1 MRTIDLRSDTVT
13 RPGPEMRRAMA
24 EAEVGDD
31 VYGEDPTVQR
41 LEARIAEQL
50 GQEAALFVPSG
61 TMANQLALGVQVR
74 PGDEVIADI
83 GSHCINFEGGAL
95 SALWGAQPKGV
106 EGRRGIF
113 DAAQLAAAIRP
124 VGDHFPR
131 SRVICLENTHN
142 RGGGT
147 VWPLEA
153 FEQVVSEARRRELR
167 VHLDG
172 ARLFNAQVASGVEAR
187 AFAWLADS
195 VAVCFSKGLGAPAG
209 SALCGSRE
217 LVREARRLRKR
228 LGGGMRQVGVLAA
241 AALWALEHNVQ
252 RLEEDHRSARRL
264 ADGLAE
270 LPGVELDLERVQTNM
285 VFVRFPVTAIE
296 AVARLREIGV
306 LANPEGGDAR
316 TVRMVTH
323 LDAPMAQIDQA
334 LARIRTVAWTSTGSA

>member
-1 MRTIDLRSDTVT
+1 MQTIDLRSDTVT

-31 VYGEDPTVQR
+31 VYGEDPTVLR
-41 LEARIAEQL
+41 LEARIAERL
-50 GQEAALFVPSG
+50 GHEAALFVPSG
-61 TMANQLALGVQVR
+61 TMANQLALGVQLR
-74 PGDEVIADI
+74 PGDEVIADV

-95 SALWGAQPKGV
+95 SALWGAQPKTI
-106 EGRRGIF
+106 EGKRGLF
-113 DAAQLAAAIRP
+113 EVAQLATAIRP
-124 VGDHFPR
+124 VADHFPR
-131 SRVICLENTHN
+131 SRVVCLENTHN

-147 VWPLEA
+147 VWPLQM
-153 FEQVVSEARRRELR
+153 FEQVVAEARRRELK

-172 ARLFNAQVASGVEAR
+172 ARLFNAEIASGVPAR
-187 AFAWLADS
+187 SFASLTDS

-252 RLEEDHRSARRL
+252 RLEADHRSARRL
-264 ADGLAE
+264 AEGLAE

-285 VFVRFPVTAIE
+285 VFARFPLTAAE
-296 AVARLREIGV
+296 MVSRLREVGV
-306 LANPEGGDAR
+306 LANPEGSDAS

-323 LDAPMAQIDQA
+323 LDVTMGQIEEA
-334 LARIRTVAWTSTGSA
+334 VERIHESLRM

>member
-13 RPGPEMRRAMA
+13 RPGSEMRRAMA
-24 EAEVGDD
+24 DAEVGDD

-41 LEARIAEQL
+41 LEAQIAERL
-50 GQEAALFVPSG
+50 GHEAALFVPSG

-74 PGDEVIADI
+74 PGDEVIADV

-95 SALWGAQPKGV
+95 SALWGAQPKTID
-106 EGRRGIF
+106 GRRGTF
-113 DAAQLAAAIRP
+113 DAEQLAAAIRP
-124 VGDHFPR
+124 VAEHFPR
-131 SRVICLENTHN
+131 SRLVCLENTHN

-147 VWPLEA
+147 VWPLQTYEA
-153 FEQVVSEARRRELR
+153 LVAEARRRELR

-172 ARLFNAQVASGVEAR
+172 ARLFNAEVASGVPAR
-187 AFAWLADS
+187 AFASLADS
-195 VAVCFSKGLGAPAG
+195 VAVCFSKGLGAPVG

-217 LVREARRLRKR
+217 LIREARRLRKR

-264 ADGLAE
+264 AEGLAE
-270 LPGVELDLERVQTNM
+270 LPGVELDLDRVKTNM
-285 VFVRFPVTAIE
+285 VFVRFPVTAVE
-296 AVARLREIGV
+296 AVSRLRELGV
-306 LANPEGGDAR
+306 LANPEGSDAW

-323 LDAPMAQIDQA
+323 HDAPMAQIEEA
-334 LARIRTVAWTSTGSA
+334 LERIQKRGQ